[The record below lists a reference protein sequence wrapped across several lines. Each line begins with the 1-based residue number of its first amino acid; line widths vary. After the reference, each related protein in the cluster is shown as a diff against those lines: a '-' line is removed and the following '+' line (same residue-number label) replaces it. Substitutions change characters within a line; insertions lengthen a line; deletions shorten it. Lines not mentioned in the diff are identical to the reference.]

1 MMFWRAKSTK
11 SSDAAPGGDAK
22 ADAAQAPPPVS
33 AESTA
38 AASETSS
45 TNVVSLVPQRL
56 SDRLADVTT
65 QPGAIATRSPK
76 NLDGVE
82 VPEVLRAAISQ
93 AKPGGH
99 ILVLANAEPGA
110 RRATIELAEI
120 RAETLEAP
128 PDWIY
133 VPDADRPGR
142 LDPIALPHGEG
153 ARFVGDA
160 TAELEKSA
168 AMFDRLIAADDH
180 RLSLELLDEEF
191 RRRSDAAIDAVR
203 RRAEQQNIAVIKSL
217 SGYVLSPIHEGR
229 AVRPEVFRAL
239 PEKLQRDVEAK
250 ISSLEQELQNA
261 VAASP
266 ESEME
271 ADDKHAALTRKVAQ
285 RAVKPNLAV
294 LKKMYAHTSG
304 VSAVTDR
311 LEQIFIERAVL
322 WLRNPASRTSVA
334 SIFGR
339 SLGALIAEGAG
350 GAPVVVSRC
359 ASVEELM
366 GEIGRDVFGAP
377 AIRAGELMRANGGIL
392 IVEAWRLVAMPSVW
406 AALSAALDSRTLQ
419 PRTAS
424 GLVVTA
430 EPAPLSL
437 TLILIADSVSWKK
450 LEAVDP
456 GAAHHFAK
464 IANVSQA
471 SDARAR

>member
-1 MMFWRAKSTK
+1 MMFWRGKSAKPGDGATGAATTGGSVPEIK
-11 SSDAAPGGDAK
+11 IAAAESDDAGAGDA
-22 ADAAQAPPPVS
+22 
-33 AESTA
+33 
-38 AASETSS
+38 S

-56 SDRLADVTT
+56 ADRLADVS
-65 QPGAIATRSPK
+65 PISKAIRDVTAI
-76 NLDGVE
+76 DA
-82 VPEVLRAAISQ
+82 PEVLRTAIGQS
-93 AKPGGH
+93 KPGKH
-99 ILVLANAEPGA
+99 ILVLASAEPA
-110 RRATIELAEI
+110 AYRAVVQLAEI

-133 VPDADRPGR
+133 VPDAERPGR

-160 TAELEKSA
+160 NAALEKSA

-180 RLSLELLDEEF
+180 RLGLELLDEEF
-191 RRRSDAAIDAVR
+191 RRRSDAAIEAVR
-203 RRAEQQNIAVIKSL
+203 RRAEAQNIAVIKSL
-217 SGYVLSPIHEGR
+217 SGYVLAPIHDGR
-229 AVRPEVFRAL
+229 AVRPEVFRSL
-239 PEKLQRDVEAK
+239 PERLQRDVEAK
-250 ISSLEQELQNA
+250 ITALETELQSV

-271 ADDKHAALTRKVAQ
+271 ADDKHAALIRQVAQ

-294 LKKMYAHTSG
+294 LKKIYAHTSG
-304 VSAVTDR
+304 VAGVTER

-322 WLRNPASRTSVA
+322 WVRNPASRTSVS

-350 GAPVVVSRC
+350 GAPVVVSRGSS
-359 ASVEELM
+359 AEELT

-392 IVEAWRLVAMPSVW
+392 IVEAWRFVAMPHLW
-406 AALSAALDSRTLQ
+406 AVLSAALDSKTLQ
-419 PRTAS
+419 PRPAS
-424 GLVVTA
+424 GLVVSA

-437 TLILIADSVSWKK
+437 TLIVIADPLTWKK
-450 LEAVDP
+450 LEAIDP

-464 IANVSQA
+464 VAHVAGASAEA
-471 SDARAR
+471 SDGRGR